1 MLKGWPCMTT
11 VKPFVPQPVLIQA
24 RKKATR
30 KKAETT
36 PAGFSRHFWRGLL
49 HTQLNLGSPTVLGL
63 GRLG

>member
-1 MLKGWPCMTT
+1 MTA
-11 VKPFVPQPVLIQA
+11 VKPFVPQPVLGQA

-36 PAGFSRHFWRGLL
+36 PAGFSRQFWRDLL
-49 HTQLNLGSPTVLGL
+49 HTQLNHAALLSLGL